1 MVNFRRQLLRYESC
15 ADNYLKSEKANYKQ
29 LITAKQELCPIGV
42 DNVSGNI
49 DRLLRL
55 LKNEYE
61 IYQEIL
67 ELSKTKKQIIVD
79 GNIKDL
85 DEMTKQEQKMIKIII
100 GFEKERSALVDKIER
115 DLGIGQVQN
124 ITELTAYFEAD
135 QQQELNQIK
144 DGLASVVKELGDQNE
159 FNSKL
164 IGQSLEIIDFN
175 MNLLSSSHN
184 QHAGYGSDADEMDVN
199 RKSNLFDVKV

>member
-1 MVNFRRQLLRYESC
+1 M
-15 ADNYLKSEKANYKQ
+15 
-29 LITAKQELCPIGV
+29 ITAKQELCPIGV
-42 DNVSGNI
+42 DNVSGNV

-67 ELSKTKKQIIVD
+67 ELSKNEKNKIIVD

-159 FNSKL
+159 FNSNHWS
-164 IGQSLEIIDFN
+164 IVRNYRF
-175 MNLLSSSHN
+175 
-184 QHAGYGSDADEMDVN
+184 
-199 RKSNLFDVKV
+199 